1 MNNKGFTLIEL
12 LIIIVILSVLIAII
26 IPGYQKFKEEQKTI
40 SNTVEST
47 SNEETIFREGLN
59 KIKNDLKELLSEI
72 QQITKEKREEGE
84 KLEKTKRKLEKVK
97 EDIDASKTGLLK
109 LTLEQEYGVSGI
121 SCEEMNSLQIE
132 CIIPY
137 YSEGENAKLICTES
151 YNGYDC
157 KLKK

>member
-72 QQITKEKREEGE
+72 QQKKKEKKE
-84 KLEKTKRKLEKVK
+84 K
-97 EDIDASKTGLLK
+97 
-109 LTLEQEYGVSGI
+109 
-121 SCEEMNSLQIE
+121 N
-132 CIIPY
+132 
-137 YSEGENAKLICTES
+137 
-151 YNGYDC
+151 
-157 KLKK
+157 